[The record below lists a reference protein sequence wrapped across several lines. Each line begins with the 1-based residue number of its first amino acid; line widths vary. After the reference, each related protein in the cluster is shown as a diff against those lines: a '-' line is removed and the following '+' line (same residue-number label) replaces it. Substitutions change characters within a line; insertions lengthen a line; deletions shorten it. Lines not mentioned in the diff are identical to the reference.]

1 MELCGAGDH
10 EVTGCSAGVC
20 FAIIINGKTESFF
33 IQQPFNPNDTHRSY
47 IKALRLQIQALKN
60 SGNDRI
66 VVAHAES
73 CVENS
78 TGAGSMMDAVGM
90 WRVS

>member
-1 MELCGAGDH
+1 ML
-10 EVTGCSAGVC
+10 VIMKSLSAQLG
-20 FAIIINGKTESFF
+20 FALLSSSNGKTEFFF

-60 SGNDRI
+60 SGNDSI

-73 CVENS
+73 CMEGS